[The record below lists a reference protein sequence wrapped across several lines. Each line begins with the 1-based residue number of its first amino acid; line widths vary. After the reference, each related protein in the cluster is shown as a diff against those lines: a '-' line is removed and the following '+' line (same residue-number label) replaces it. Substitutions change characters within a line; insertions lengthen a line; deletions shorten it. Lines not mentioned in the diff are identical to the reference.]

1 MGSSSGVWLEKAL
14 VELCDKKNNSGP
26 GLGLELDSDLI
37 SGLVSYCECASP
49 LDAKEYLDVTH
60 LVPFFLNYFIN

>member
-1 MGSSSGVWLEKAL
+1 MGSSGEWLEKAL
-14 VELCDKKNNSGP
+14 LELCNKKTGS

-49 LDAKEYLDVTH
+49 LDAKEYLDVTT
-60 LVPFFLNYFIN
+60 FQFTNYT

>member
-1 MGSSSGVWLEKAL
+1 MGSSSGEWLEKAL
-14 VELCDKKNNSGP
+14 LELCNNMNNP

-49 LDAKEYLDVTH
+49 LDAKEYLDVT
-60 LVPFFLNYFIN
+60 PFLPLITSY